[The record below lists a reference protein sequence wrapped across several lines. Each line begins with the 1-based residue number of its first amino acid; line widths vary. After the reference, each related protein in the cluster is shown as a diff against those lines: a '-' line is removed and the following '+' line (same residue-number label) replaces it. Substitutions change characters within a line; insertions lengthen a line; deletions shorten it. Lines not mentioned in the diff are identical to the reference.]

1 VRLIF
6 KNLNILRSALNAI
19 SSASGPK
26 GIIES
31 TGTYLPSLFSFASF
45 GIFWKEGLLLH
56 LYQEESCLP
65 SFTKEVAENIF
76 KVFSIFVE
84 ESIDITRLNLI
95 VDKKGAN
102 PDQKVGAKTALKSHL
117 TLPLAVE
124 GKVLGC
130 ISLDS
135 EQPNAFDVQ
144 DLQFFSVIGYQIAA
158 TLKQFQKISSITDL
172 AIYDKLTNVHNR
184 RYFDEKIRI
193 ETQKSFSSHTPI
205 SLVMVDIDF
214 FKKVN
219 DTYGHHAG
227 DSVLSKIA
235 SLLKGSVRK
244 DDTVARYGGEEFVL
258 ILPGAKLEVTSIIA
272 ERIRRLVETTPFEI
286 EGGQIHITISI
297 GISNLPTHQAKSEEE
312 LVKMA
317 DQALYNAKREGRN
330 RVCIFLGHSS
340 E

>member
-1 VRLIF
+1 MRLIF

-19 SSASGPK
+19 SAASDPK

-45 GIFWKEGLLLH
+45 GIFWKAGLLIH
-56 LYQEESCLP
+56 LCQEESCSP
-65 SFTKEVAENIF
+65 SFTKEVADNIL
-76 KVFSIFVE
+76 KVFSIFGD
-84 ESIDITRLNLI
+84 ESIDITRLNFI
-95 VDKKGAN
+95 VEKKGAS
-102 PDQKVGAKTALKSHL
+102 PDQKLGAKTALKSHL

-124 GKVLGC
+124 GEVLGC
-130 ISLDS
+130 VCLDS

-158 TLKQFQKISSITDL
+158 SLKQFQKISSIKDQ

-184 RYFDEKIRI
+184 RYFDERVKA
-193 ETQKSFSSHTPI
+193 ETQKSFSSRTPL
-205 SLVMVDIDF
+205 SLVMIDIDF

-235 SLLKGSVRK
+235 SLLKNSVRK
-244 DDTVARYGGEEFVL
+244 DDTVARYGGDEFVL
-258 ILPGAKLEVTSIIA
+258 VLPGAKLEVTAIIA
-272 ERIRRLVETTPFEI
+272 ERIRRLIETTPFEI
-286 EGGQIHITISI
+286 ESGQIHVTISM
-297 GISNLPTHQAKSEEE
+297 GISNIPTHQAKSGED

-317 DQALYNAKREGRN
+317 DQALYKAKNEGRN
-330 RVCIFLGHSS
+330 RVCIFMG
-340 E
+340 